1 MKNKKSLVALVVMA
15 FMLVASITMAATGA
29 WFTDNA
35 TGTSSKI
42 TFGTVAFSSD
52 AATVTTTIKN
62 LYANT
67 TDLVMPGS
75 EITVSCDLTYE
86 GTASAWVRYKL
97 SCSNTNV
104 TLAGTGSEDGYYYV
118 ATKMEKG
125 STVVSDITATVSK
138 ALTNA
143 SIEGTEVTFTLQIEA
158 IQAANT
164 AATNGADAFTA
175 PTV

>member
-29 WFTDNA
+29 WFTDQA

-42 TFGTVAFSSD
+42 TFGTVSFS
-52 AATVTTTIKN
+52 AEEANVTTTIKN

-75 EITVSCDLTYE
+75 EITVSCDLTYT

-104 TLAGTGSEDGYYYV
+104 TLAQSDYYYV
-118 ATKMEKG
+118 ATKMETG
-125 STVVSDITATVSK
+125 QTVVTDITATVSK
-138 ALTNA
+138 ELTNA
-143 SIEGTEVTFTLQIEA
+143 GIEGTEVTFTLQIEA

-164 AATNGADAFTA
+164 ASENGAAAFTA
-175 PTV
+175 PTK